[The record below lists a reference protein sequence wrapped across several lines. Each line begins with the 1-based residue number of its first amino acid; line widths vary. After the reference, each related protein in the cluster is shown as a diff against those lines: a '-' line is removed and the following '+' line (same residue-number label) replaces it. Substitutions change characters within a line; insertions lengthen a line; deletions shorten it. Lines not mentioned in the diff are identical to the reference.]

1 MLAEFVLAM
10 RHGLGLGKILGT
22 IHTYPTWSEAGKAT
36 AGEWRRARQPAAV
49 LRTLQWYHA
58 WRRG

>member
-22 IHTYPTWSEAGKAT
+22 VHAYPTWADANKLAAGA
-36 AGEWRRARQPAAV
+36 WRRAHAPTRLLAW
-49 LRTLQWYHA
+49 LERYHA
-58 WRRG
+58 WQRR